1 MPRRR
6 SHLLLASAL
15 LALSACRHE
24 PAHVRRVDAAARI
37 VPSPPETC
45 DPAPRCPEAEPPRA
59 ELTGDPSYEHIR
71 EIAARAPADVDLGE
85 VSAWMSHARDPDVD
99 VAATLRRLDAM
110 ADEVRAM
117 LPRSCDA
124 RCRLRVLV
132 RQVFHGWRFEAV
144 SDPNGL
150 YNDPDNDL
158 VDAVIARRRGY
169 CEGLSVLLMALGRR
183 LDIPLAGVLRRQ
195 HIYVRFMGP
204 GPRWDVD
211 LTRDGAPPLPDPV
224 LPLCRPREGLYER
237 PMDARELV
245 GQVVSVVGI
254 LDGLHARRAWLDA
267 AMAWAPTDPDLRN
280 NRGVERERDL
290 DLAGALEDYRAAATL
305 DPCAAFYRVNIAGVL
320 RRMGRAEEAD
330 RTLAALESDITRRA
344 AEDDPL
350 YVSLAHG
357 DLAMERGDDN
367 AAERWYLRASVAS
380 DGAPVAR
387 ESFGISRLV
396 QGDASGAA
404 EEFLAALEQEP
415 DPDTRIWL
423 VEALSAS
430 GIADPRVEL
439 DRAERD
445 GAAVEDVLL
454 WRAILAERDGR
465 LDDAMTA
472 ARECL
477 ASEGSRCS
485 RALVVLGDLARRRND
500 RACARRYYETFLT
513 CGPQPRD
520 RYARWID
527 GSVTGRMEAMA
538 REPLSPVGDADTLRP
553 DGGTR

>member
-1 MPRRR
+1 MPLRR
-6 SHLLLASAL
+6 SLTAAITLAALAACHGSPARSA
-15 LALSACRHE
+15 A
-24 PAHVRRVDAAARI
+24 PAAPRI
-37 VPSPPETC
+37 VEAPPETC
-45 DPAPRCPEAEPPRA
+45 EPVPRCPDAAAPRA
-59 ELTGDPSYEHIR
+59 SLDGDPAYEHLRAIVAR
-71 EIAARAPADVDLGE
+71 PAADIDLGE
-85 VSAWMSHARDPDVD
+85 VSAWMSRARDPDVD
-99 VAATLRRLDAM
+99 VPAVLRQLDAM
-110 ADEVRAM
+110 AAEVRAS

-132 RQVFHGWRFEAV
+132 RQVFHGWQFEAV

-158 VDAVIARRRGY
+158 IDTVIARKRGY
-169 CEGLSVLLMALGRR
+169 CEGLSVLLLALGRR

-211 LTRDGAPPLPDPV
+211 LTREGAPPLPEPA

-237 PMDARELV
+237 PLDARELV

-267 AMAWAPTDPDLRN
+267 AMTWAPTDPDLRN

-290 DLAGALEDYRAAATL
+290 DLSGALEDYRAAATL
-305 DPCAAFYRVNIAGVL
+305 DPCAAFYRVNITGAL
-320 RRMGRAEEAD
+320 RRMGRAAD
-330 RTLAALESDITRRA
+330 AEQTLAALEADIARRA

-350 YVSLAHG
+350 FVSLAHG
-357 DLAMERGDDN
+357 DLAMERGDDLL
-367 AAERWYLRASVAS
+367 AERWYLRASVAS
-380 DGAPVAR
+380 EGAPVAR
-387 ESFGISRLV
+387 EAFGVARLV

-404 EEFLAALEQEP
+404 EQFLAALEDEP

-430 GIADPRVEL
+430 GLADPRVEL

-445 GAAVEDVLL
+445 GAALEDVLM
-454 WRAILAERDGR
+454 WRATLAEREGR

-477 ASEGSRCS
+477 DADGSRCA
-485 RALVVLGDLARRRND
+485 RALVVLGDLARRRGD
-500 RACARRYYETFLT
+500 RSCARRYYETYLT
-513 CGPQPRD
+513 CGPRPRD
-520 RYARWID
+520 RYGRWVD

-538 REPLSPVGDADTLRP
+538 REPLSPAGDADTLRP